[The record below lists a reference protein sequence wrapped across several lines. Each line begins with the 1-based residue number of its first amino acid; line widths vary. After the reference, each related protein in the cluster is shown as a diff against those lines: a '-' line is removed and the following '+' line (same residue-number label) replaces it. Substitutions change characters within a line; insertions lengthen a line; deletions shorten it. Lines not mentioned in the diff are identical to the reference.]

1 MNEKL
6 DIDVKT
12 LKPFTKFIY
21 TIGVLPTS
29 YLMSMT
35 YEEQLVWLCNYLSQT
50 IIPTINNNAEAVKEV
65 QDLVTELQDYIN
77 NYFDNLDVGE
87 EINNKLDEMAE
98 SGYFENIV
106 KSYIKTFNLYIS
118 NYPKNENEDDDGERL
133 QRIINDGIKNG
144 NANVII
150 DELIHVSKK
159 TDIQLVTGHEQLTIS
174 GYYENNAND
183 SMFYNGS
190 WHTPN
195 TGILASGNIDV
206 FEIINPSG
214 YETNEP
220 QGIKFSKLPII
231 NETYERPAGM
241 SDLFLSTING
251 IKYERASLIVDGC
264 YFYGLNNAIYN
275 PYTANAY
282 SDNVI
287 IKNSVFHYFINSA
300 ITLSRADGGLIENCH
315 FVPFTNYKD
324 CLYIRGSRAISL
336 NANIFANWG
345 HFINNEWVKCQAI
358 NPTALD
364 DTGSYVIFGYD
375 SDINSNAFH
384 VEEHNGSAVIYAKGG
399 NVCINTMS
407 IPLANSKTGLSRYG
421 GRLSF
426 NNSTIKYVSGFNPY
440 DDLYANGGNI
450 YFDNSYRYDDNN
462 DIYFLKTSSANTKS
476 NLVSFPVLTATL
488 RITATDIF
496 LRQGNDTSN
505 SQTLTMDQYGDIK
518 IDISDST
525 LGKIAL
531 TSVGFGNVA
540 YTKANISNKQV
551 VVSLYNADGSK
562 ITSNVDCSVYLVIY

>member
-1 MNEKL
+1 MKKEFFKL
-6 DIDVKT
+6 RPFKMQVLQSFPFIDEDFDALT
-12 LKPFTKFIY
+12 N
-21 TIGVLPTS
+21 
-29 YLMSMT
+29 
-35 YEEQLVWLCNYLSQT
+35 YELLCKVV
-50 IIPTINNNAEAVKEV
+50 E
-65 QDLVTELQDYIN
+65 YIN
-77 NYFDNLDVGE
+77 KVAHNQEIIDENNKELYNGYLELKDYVDNYFDNLDVSE
-87 EINNKLDEMAE
+87 EINNKLDAMAE
-98 SGYFENIV
+98 DGYFDELVHN
-106 KSYIKTFNLYIS
+106 YIKTFNLYIS
-118 NYPKNENEDDDGERL
+118 NYPKQDGESDDSERL
-133 QRIINDGIKNG
+133 QRIIDDGIENG

-159 TDIQLVTGHEQLTIS
+159 TNIELITGHEQLTIS

-183 SMFYNGS
+183 SMFYNGL
-190 WHTPN
+190 WHTPT

-206 FEIINPSG
+206 FEIINPDG

-220 QGIKFSKLPII
+220 QGIKLPII

-251 IKYERASLIVDGC
+251 IKYERASITVDGC

-300 ITLSRADGGLIENCH
+300 ITLSRADGGIIESCH
-315 FVPFTNYKD
+315 LVPFNNYK
-324 CLYIRGSRAISL
+324 CGFYIRGSRSVSL

-345 HFINNEWVKCQAI
+345 HFDNTNTWVKCQAI

-364 DTGSYVIFGYD
+364 DNGSYVIFGYD

-384 VEEHNGSAVIYAKGG
+384 VEEHNGTAVIYAKGG
-399 NVCINTMS
+399 NVNINTMS
-407 IPLANSKTGLSRYG
+407 IPLANSRTGLARYG

-476 NLVSFPVLTATL
+476 NLVLFPVITATL
-488 RITATDIF
+488 RMTTTDIF
-496 LRQGNDTSN
+496 FRQGNDTSN